1 MFDTESIGYVYILT
15 SKNCDSVKIGGSDY
29 PPIKRIKEINQ
40 TEPYKKLGKWE
51 LADFQTSK

>member
-40 TEPYKKLGKWE
+40 TEPYKKLGK
-51 LADFQTSK
+51 